1 MLESGD
7 TNWHMVS
14 TKHPVQDVSIL
25 YLKSDYF
32 LSIYFIKTV
41 QLKMTYLFVSKGVHI
56 NSVLSINLLVYE
68 DFYFIFC
75 LFSSNTLLAFPAQGL
90 PSRFTSLFCN
100 LYLFGLCHVWSTPR
114 WDEKFWKI
122 FSVIC
127 NFILV
132 KKSQKNKTN

>member
-56 NSVLSINLLVYE
+56 NSVLSIN
-68 DFYFIFC
+68 
-75 LFSSNTLLAFPAQGL
+75 
-90 PSRFTSLFCN
+90 
-100 LYLFGLCHVWSTPR
+100 
-114 WDEKFWKI
+114 
-122 FSVIC
+122 
-127 NFILV
+127 
-132 KKSQKNKTN
+132 